1 MRKMPFRLFAF
12 ALGLLL
18 AGVPFFAQPTAPTAA
33 QPAATPSPQPARPA
47 SAGAHLGGIGAP
59 VPPEKPGTDFTAKQ
73 NTARL
78 NAWRAQ
84 IRHILYVPDTL
95 PALDARTWS
104 TFSPTPGVLADRV
117 TYHTLDGMIVTAI
130 AYRPDRKTA
139 HWKGKLPG
147 ILMVNGHGS
156 DKFGWYA
163 MYTGMEYARAGAVVV
178 TYDMIG
184 EGERNLDKKSR
195 ASSHDKRVTPPPGV
209 PATDWGQ
216 RVAGLM
222 QVDLMQGVTYLSQR
236 PDVDAKRIAVL
247 GYSMGSFV
255 TGIAGALD
263 TRIHAIVLSGGGVF
277 DGPGGYF
284 DSGQLPCQG
293 PPYRA
298 LQVIG
303 DRPAIL
309 YALNAQRGPMY
320 IMNGTVDTTM
330 DIPHHL
336 QPWFDDIKARTL
348 AVLGPNNPADKNLFT
363 TVFYPGAAH
372 RPSWENRDAALW
384 LNDHIHFALW
394 TDAEINKLPTI
405 KVSDW
410 VTKNGVTAGTSE
422 MRPDHEGGIDALDL
436 NLPSIPRADL
446 MVLPNADWQAM
457 KDQLTYEAWAAKASA
472 AEAAM
477 AAATT
482 SHPGN

>member
-1 MRKMPFRLFAF
+1 M
-12 ALGLLL
+12 
-18 AGVPFFAQPTAPTAA
+18 
-33 QPAATPSPQPARPA
+33 ARA
-47 SAGAHLGGIGAP
+47 D
-59 VPPEKPGTDFTAKQ
+59 PPHPLRPG
-73 NTARL
+73 
-78 NAWRAQ
+78 
-84 IRHILYVPDTL
+84 HL
-95 PALDARTWS
+95 PALDAKVWS

-117 TYHTLDGMIVTAI
+117 TYHTMDGMSVTAI
-130 AYRPDRKTA
+130 AYHPDPKVV

-163 MYTGMEYARAGAVVV
+163 MYTGMMFAKAGAVVV

-184 EGERNLDKKSR
+184 EGERNIEKKSR
-195 ASSHDKRVTPPPGV
+195 ASSHDKRVIPPTGV

-236 PDVDAKRIAVL
+236 ADVDPKRIAVM

-263 TRIHAIVLSGGGVF
+263 TRIHAVVLSGGGVF

-303 DRPAIL
+303 DRSAIL

-363 TVFYPGAAH
+363 TVFYPAVAH

-384 LNDHIHFALW
+384 LNTQLHLAIW
-394 TDAEINKLPTI
+394 TDKQIAALPTI

-410 VTKNGVTAGTSE
+410 AARNGVNAGD
-422 MRPDHEGGIDALDL
+422 MRPDHEGGIDALDVD
-436 NLPSIPRADL
+436 LPNIPRADL
-446 MVLPNADWQAM
+446 VVLPDSDWTAM

-477 AAATT
+477 AAAATPT
-482 SHPGN
+482 HPRHKLRMELRIARSKIASSGIKAV